1 MMDHEPRPIPEYVRQ
16 QLNQVIE
23 AFNNS
28 ELADSGSHYV
38 ARYRASYLF
47 LDRSDHGRVRPII
60 RLQYTGRLDAWEFAL
75 YRPSQ
80 EDYETD
86 VSFFPGERQVDGT
99 LQGALQAGLEALPPV
114 AKGEGPDASWWD
126 RLVGGLFGRK

>member
-1 MMDHEPRPIPEYVRQ
+1 MNHDPRPIPEHVRQ
-16 QLNQVIE
+16 QLNQTIDD
-23 AFNNS
+23 FNRG
-28 ELADSGSHYV
+28 ELAGSGSHYV

-60 RLQYTGRLDAWEFAL
+60 RLQYTGKLDAWEFAL
-75 YRPSQ
+75 YRPSL

-99 LQGALQAGLEALPPV
+99 LQGALQAGLEAHPPL
-114 AKGEGPDASWWD
+114 AKGEDPDASWWD
-126 RLVGGLFGRK
+126 RLVGGLFGRH